1 MFQKVECPRCSGWDK
16 REKNF
21 KSGRELGALSSTGSS
36 NGESWRG
43 KEMSSLGHERCHTAW
58 HSTYWVQ
65 NIRHLPGTDGRA
77 SSNNSQG
84 RILSKCILGFG
95 LEAATVN
102 YTLAV
107 RVQKGTVPVSV
118 HLRRVSVKR
127 CTRKN
132 HPHWPS
138 WVLVKASI
146 SYPIL
151 HLCTPLSDSDDRN
164 VNTMCIPLVSK
175 SLCAASS
182 NLCSA
187 PESLFFL
194 IQTVQKPELD

>member
-1 MFQKVECPRCSGWDK
+1 MFQKVECPSCSGWDK

-21 KSGRELGALSSTGSS
+21 KSERELGALSSTGSS

-58 HSTYWVQ
+58 HSTSWVQ

-107 RVQKGTVPVSV
+107 RVQKGTVPSHCFSSSQESFCEKMHKKKSPPLAQLSAGEGFHLISNITSLHSSV
-118 HLRRVSVKR
+118 RQRWQK
-127 CTRKN
+127 CK
-132 HPHWPS
+132 
-138 WVLVKASI
+138 
-146 SYPIL
+146 Y
-151 HLCTPLSDSDDRN
+151 N
-164 VNTMCIPLVSK
+164 VY
-175 SLCAASS
+175 SS
-182 NLCSA
+182 GLQEPVCC
-187 PESLFFL
+187 F
-194 IQTVQKPELD
+194 K